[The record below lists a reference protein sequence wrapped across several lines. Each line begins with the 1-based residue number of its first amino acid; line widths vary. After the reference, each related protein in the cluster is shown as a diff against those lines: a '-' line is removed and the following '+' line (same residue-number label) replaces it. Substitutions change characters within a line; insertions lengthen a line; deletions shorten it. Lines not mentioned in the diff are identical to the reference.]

1 MDRYQEAIRTGRF
14 PFPYAETL
22 GMRLMKVE
30 PGYAELEMPLD
41 ERHRNTIGTVHGGV
55 YASLADTALGIAH
68 GSLLGEGEISTT
80 VDLQITFLRP
90 MTEGTLRAAGR
101 AIRHG
106 RNLTYLECD
115 VTDAEG
121 RLVARATSTC
131 MTLRNRKA
139 ATEK

>member
-1 MDRYQEAIRTGRF
+1 MDRYQEAIREKRY

-22 GMRLMKVE
+22 GMRLVKVE
-30 PGYAELEMPLD
+30 PGYAELEIELD
-41 ERHRNTIGTVHGGV
+41 RRHRNTIGTVHGGV

-90 MTEGTLRAAGR
+90 LTEGAMRAVGR
-101 AIRHG
+101 VIRHG
-106 RNLTYLECD
+106 RNLTYVECD

-121 RLVARATSTC
+121 RLAARATSTC
-131 MTLRNRKA
+131 MTLRNQGGA
-139 ATEK
+139 ADK